1 MWLGKQVTYMKE
13 LCPGVGEKT
22 TRQRIKELEKKAA
35 TLPVI
40 FALLFTEA
48 IKSTIGMIPVP
59 HITIPTP
66 VKFLIAALIVAVI
79 YIYEEDAGM
88 YAERAKDVAYDND

>member
-1 MWLGKQVTYMKE
+1 MKE
-13 LCPGVGEKT
+13 LLPGFGEKT
-22 TRQRIKELEKKAA
+22 TRQRIKELEKRAA

-48 IKSTIGMIPVP
+48 IKSTIGLIPVP
-59 HITIPTP
+59 YITIPAP
-66 VKFLIAALIVAVI
+66 VKFLIAALIVAAI

-88 YAERAKDVAYDND
+88 YAEKAKEKVEDVAGSDD